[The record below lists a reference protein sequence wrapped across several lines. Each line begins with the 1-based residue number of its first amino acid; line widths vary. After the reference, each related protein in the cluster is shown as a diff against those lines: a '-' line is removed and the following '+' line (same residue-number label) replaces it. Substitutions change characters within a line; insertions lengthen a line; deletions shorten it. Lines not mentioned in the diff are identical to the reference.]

1 MPDYGMRGNLHHS
14 WAGERY
20 ANTGTRRHEGESMK
34 NVKITAEAL
43 DRGVNHISVKIRVS
57 YEKPQELQTVLELL
71 RPVIR
76 SYKPEKGQSGAYRR
90 AYVEIGIPKES
101 DEKP

>member
-1 MPDYGMRGNLHHS
+1 
-14 WAGERY
+14 
-20 ANTGTRRHEGESMK
+20 MK
-34 NVKITAEAL
+34 Y
-43 DRGVNHISVKIRVS
+43 ISVKVRVS

-90 AYVEIGIPKES
+90 AYVEIGIPQES

>member
-1 MPDYGMRGNLHHS
+1 MNY
-14 WAGERY
+14 
-20 ANTGTRRHEGESMK
+20 
-34 NVKITAEAL
+34 
-43 DRGVNHISVKIRVS
+43 ISVKIRIS
-57 YEKPQELQTVLELL
+57 YEKPQELQKVLELL

-76 SYKPEKGQSGAYRR
+76 SYKPEKGRSGAYRR